1 MRLLDKVYWM
11 YKTERPVRHP
21 VRGSR
26 LDEYLAASPPASLP
40 AGFIADRE
48 ATLTAVGDL
57 MPHPH
62 LTASGAS
69 LYREVAELIFES
81 DLSMANLECV
91 VLDEPPKL
99 EIDFKAGPPVAMN
112 RAAFEVAS
120 GSFDFL
126 ATANNHSLDF
136 GEDGVA
142 STIAAVRSRGMAFH
156 GMNEHDDD
164 APRATVIE
172 RNGIRIGIVS
182 HTFGTN
188 AHRAPAS
195 RPRIV
200 NHTKLNR
207 SLADIDLT
215 LLEAQLQWCAASAVD
230 FVVAQLH
237 WGMEFEM
244 YPRPEQLAVA
254 HHIAELGADAIIGHH
269 THVLQPMENYRTRR
283 DPERTVPIYYS
294 LGILTN
300 PFSLPFMWRSGVARL
315 AIAKGHARTYV
326 RSAELIEVEQAM
338 ESSTIALRRV

>member
-1 MRLLDKVYWM
+1 
-11 YKTERPVRHP
+11 
-21 VRGSR
+21 
-26 LDEYLAASPPASLP
+26 
-40 AGFIADRE
+40 
-48 ATLTAVGDL
+48 
-57 MPHPH
+57 
-62 LTASGAS
+62 
-69 LYREVAELIFES
+69 
-81 DLSMANLECV
+81 MANLECV
-91 VLDEPPKL
+91 VLDQPPKL

-112 RAAFEVAS
+112 REAFEIAA
-120 GSFDFL
+120 GRFDFL
-126 ATANNHSLDF
+126 VTANNHSLDF
-136 GEDGVA
+136 GEPGVA
-142 STIAAVRSRGMAFH
+142 STIAALRARGVASH
-156 GMNEHDDD
+156 GMNEHDAD
-164 APRATVIE
+164 AARATVIE
-172 RNGIRIGIVS
+172 RNGIRIGILS

-207 SLADIDLT
+207 TLAEIDFS
-215 LLEAQLQWCAASAVD
+215 LLEAQLQWCAASGVD

-269 THVLQPMENYRTRR
+269 PHVLQPMENYRTRR
-283 DPERTVPIYYS
+283 DPDRVVPIYYS
-294 LGILTN
+294 LGNLTN

-338 ESSTIALRRV
+338 ESSMIALRRV